1 MNKPT
6 VAARPQ
12 APVTAEFKP
21 LHVYL
26 KGRYA
31 DNVVLTF
38 TQIEDLLGH
47 ALPAPAR
54 SDEDWWANADA
65 SGEPSA
71 QARSWVQADR
81 TATPH
86 LSARTV
92 SFVRGQSR

>member
-1 MNKPT
+1 MNKP
-6 VAARPQ
+6 AASVGSNT
-12 APVTAEFKP
+12 PVTVEFKP
-21 LHVYL
+21 LHAYL